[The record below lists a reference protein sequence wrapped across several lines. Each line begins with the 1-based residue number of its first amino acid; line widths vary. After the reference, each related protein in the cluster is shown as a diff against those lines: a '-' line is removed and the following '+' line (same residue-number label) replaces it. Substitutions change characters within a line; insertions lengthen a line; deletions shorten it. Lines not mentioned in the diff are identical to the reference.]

1 MGLTQGGLH
10 LSQPSKIEPL
20 LQPLTVRGVTLP
32 NRVIMSP
39 MTRGASPNGVPGAD
53 VAAYYARRAA
63 GGVGTIYTES
73 VFVDDPGTMGK
84 FGLEGGND
92 KPNPWPLIFG
102 EAPLEGWR
110 GVVNAVHAAGGLI
123 FPQLMHLGLQRSP
136 GKGETWDSIKISSP
150 SGVYGTPEELAQLP
164 AEAQAVLNDPSKAM
178 TEAEIL
184 SCIAA
189 FASAAAGAKSVGFD
203 GIALHGGH
211 GYLIDNFM
219 RAETN
224 LRTDRWGGDHVGRL
238 AFAVELVKAVRAAI
252 GDDMPISFRFSQWTH
267 HNLDAQLFPKRRV
280 LEDILNTLSSAG
292 VDIFEASA
300 RAFTDTVFDGSELTL
315 AALTR
320 EITGKPTVMVGGT
333 GVYREK
339 YESALVPPKVIDNVD
354 DIMARFRAGE
364 FDLLAVGRSLL
375 NDPEW
380 VRKAMN
386 GEPFEPFNPMC
397 LKIGNLGV
405 DTTA

>member
-1 MGLTQGGLH
+1 ML
-10 LSQPSKIEPL
+10 QPCRIADL
-20 LQPLTVRGVTLP
+20 LQPLTVRGLTLP
-32 NRVIMSP
+32 NRIIMSP

-84 FGLEGGND
+84 FGLEGGSD
-92 KPNPWPLIFG
+92 KPNPWPLMFG

-110 GVVNAVHAAGGLI
+110 GVVDAVHAAGGKI

-136 GKGETWDSIKISSP
+136 AKGESWDEIKISSP
-150 SGVYGTPEELAQLP
+150 SGIFGTSEELAQLAP
-164 AEAQAVLNDPSKAM
+164 EAQAALNRPDKAM

-184 SCIAA
+184 SAIAA

-224 LRTDRWGGDHVGRL
+224 RRTDKWGGDHVGRL
-238 AFAVELVKAVRAAI
+238 RFAVELVRAVREAI

-267 HNLDAQLFPKRRV
+267 HNLDAQLFPTRKV
-280 LEDILNTLSSAG
+280 LEDILHTLGEAG

-300 RAFTDTVFDGSELTL
+300 RSFTDIVFEDCPLNL

-320 EITGKPTVMVGGT
+320 VISGKPTVMVGGT

-339 YESALVPPKVIDNVD
+339 YDSALVPPKVIDNIDEV
-354 DIMARFRAGE
+354 MARFHAGE

-375 NDPEW
+375 NDPNW
-380 VRKAMN
+380 LQKVIN
-386 GEPFEPFNPMC
+386 GEPFAPFNPLC
-397 LKIGNLGV
+397 LKVGNLELPDPGEL
-405 DTTA
+405 TERRE

>member
-1 MGLTQGGLH
+1 MT
-10 LSQPSKIEPL
+10 SRIDPL
-20 LQPLTVRGVTLP
+20 LEPLTVRGLTLP
-32 NRVIMSP
+32 NRIIMSP
-39 MTRGASPNGVPGAD
+39 MTRGASPNGVPGGD

-63 GGVGTIYTES
+63 GGVGTIFTES
-73 VFVDDPGTMGK
+73 VFVDDKGTMGK
-84 FGLEGGND
+84 FGLEGGTD
-92 KPNPWPLIFG
+92 KPNPWPLMFG
-102 EAPLEGWR
+102 KAPLEGWR
-110 GVVNAVHAAGGLI
+110 GVVDAVHAAGAVI
-123 FPQLMHLGLQRSP
+123 FPQLMHLGVQRSP
-136 GKGETWDSIKISSP
+136 AKDESWGTIHISSP
-150 SGVYGTPEELAQLP
+150 SGLFGTPEESAGLP
-164 AEAQAVLNDPSKAM
+164 PEAQAAFSGEDRAM

-184 SCIAA
+184 SVIAA

-224 LRTDRWGGDHVGRL
+224 RRTDRWGGDHLGRMR
-238 AFAVELVKAVRAAI
+238 FPVELVRAVRAAI

-267 HNLDAQLFPKRRV
+267 HNLDAQLFPTRRI
-280 LEDILNTLSSAG
+280 LEDILGALNEAG

-300 RAFTDTVFDGSELTL
+300 RAFTDTVFEGDDRNL

-320 EITGKPTVMVGGT
+320 EIAGKPTVMIGGT

-354 DIMARFRAGE
+354 EVMERFARGE

-375 NDPEW
+375 NDPDW
-380 VRKAMN
+380 VKKAMT
-386 GEPFEPFNPMC
+386 GEPFAPFNPAC
-397 LKIGNLGV
+397 LKLGYLE
-405 DTTA
+405 